1 MKKTLGILFFWLV
14 DVPLCLLAAF
24 LVAWLVDVPLCLL
37 AAFLV
42 VWAGIELISNG
53 FCIFR

>member
-24 LVAWLVDVPLCLL
+24 LV
-37 AAFLV
+37 
-42 VWAGIELISNG
+42 VWAGIISTHSRAKAAG
-53 FCIFR
+53 FNDSKGIFEF

>member
-14 DVPLCLLAAF
+14 DVL
-24 LVAWLVDVPLCLL
+24 LCLL

-42 VWAGIELISNG
+42 VWAGIELVSNG

>member
-1 MKKTLGILFFWLV
+1 MKKTLGILFLLLL
-14 DVPLCLLAAF
+14 DVPLF
-24 LVAWLVDVPLCLL
+24 LL

>member
-14 DVPLCLLAAF
+14 DVPLCLLAVF
-24 LVAWLVDVPLCLL
+24 LL
-37 AAFLV
+37 
-42 VWAGIELISNG
+42 VWAIELVSNV

>member
-14 DVPLCLLAAF
+14 DVTLCLLAAF
-24 LVAWLVDVPLCLL
+24 
-37 AAFLV
+37 FV
-42 VWAGIELISNG
+42 VWAGIELVSNG

>member
-24 LVAWLVDVPLCLL
+24 LV
-37 AAFLV
+37 
-42 VWAGIELISNG
+42 VWAGIEFISNG

>member
-1 MKKTLGILFFWLV
+1 MKKTLGILFLLLL
-14 DVPLCLLAAF
+14 DVPLF
-24 LVAWLVDVPLCLL
+24 LL

-42 VWAGIELISNG
+42 VWGIELISNG

>member
-1 MKKTLGILFFWLV
+1 MKKTLVILFFWLV
-14 DVPLCLLAAF
+14 DVL
-24 LVAWLVDVPLCLL
+24 LCLL

-42 VWAGIELISNG
+42 VWVGIEFVSSV

>member
-24 LVAWLVDVPLCLL
+24 LMMAWRPAV
-37 AAFLV
+37 
-42 VWAGIELISNG
+42 N
-53 FCIFR
+53 

>member
-14 DVPLCLLAAF
+14 DVQLCLLAV
-24 LVAWLVDVPLCLL
+24 L
-37 AAFLV
+37 LV
-42 VWAGIELISNG
+42 VRAGIEVISNG

>member
-1 MKKTLGILFFWLV
+1 MKKTLGILFFWL
-14 DVPLCLLAAF
+14 L
-24 LVAWLVDVPLCLL
+24 DVPLCLL

-42 VWAGIELISNG
+42 VWAIELISNG

>member
-14 DVPLCLLAAF
+14 DVPLCLLA
-24 LVAWLVDVPLCLL
+24 V
-37 AAFLV
+37 FLV
-42 VWAGIELISNG
+42 VWAIELVSNG